1 MQAPATEGSPPMAN
15 ILRAWFDDPALL
27 RIQHDDL
34 DFYLP
39 PSERRDDVIALLGHI
54 DSALLAGDL
63 KKNTRNTNAGIV
75 RAEGG
80 PLFVKRNNNKG
91 LQYSLRYLFRPARTL
106 RAAAAA
112 QVLRAAGIHT
122 PRAYGAGERRR
133 GRYLRCCYLVTEALD
148 TTRSLEAL
156 MAVDPSPGL
165 LVDAGELAAG
175 LHQAGVYHGDLKLT
189 NIYRLDDQLGVW
201 DLDGVQLFDGPAP
214 QELILRELG
223 RILSSFIIQA
233 DQHPAL
239 PDSFFRLAPLAD
251 RLLEAYRR
259 RAPAA
264 PSRAEVIRTAQ
275 DRWLQRAEL
284 RHSLQVPSVW

>member
-1 MQAPATEGSPPMAN
+1 
-15 ILRAWFDDPALL
+15 
-27 RIQHDDL
+27 
-34 DFYLP
+34 
-39 PSERRDDVIALLGHI
+39 
-54 DSALLAGDL
+54 
-63 KKNTRNTNAGIV
+63 
-75 RAEGG
+75 
-80 PLFVKRNNNKG
+80 
-91 LQYSLRYLFRPARTL
+91 
-106 RAAAAA
+106 
-112 QVLRAAGIHT
+112 
-122 PRAYGAGERRR
+122 
-133 GRYLRCCYLVTEALD
+133 
-148 TTRSLEAL
+148 
-156 MAVDPSPGL
+156 VDPSPGL

-223 RILSSFIIQA
+223 RILSSVIIQA
-233 DQHPAL
+233 DHHPPL
-239 PDSFFRLAPLAD
+239 PDRL
-251 RLLEAYRR
+251 REAYRR